1 VAKRCSI
8 GKSCGATCIDGRED
22 CLIELGPEASG
33 ALSKVRDLLV
43 KVKGEVVSNAQPLD
57 NPGKAVDWLVNNR
70 ENLASW
76 AMPDDV
82 VNKIIKDKPAMITFG
97 VEPGIGPMVV
107 GNLADL
113 KHAIPA
119 LKDAPVV
126 KDLQRQANGPWG
138 DQLLKVN
145 SYKIANEASNILN
158 KLDPQNFPENINQA
172 GKQLASAG
180 LNVDAALNYL
190 NYLGMVKGDKLE
202 GYMNYDKVVQNAA
215 KSDGKILWETA
226 NGLIQKGAGLQGE
239 GVFGANPSGL
249 WKPSQ
254 QFGQFKEL
262 FDAAGRSAEAGP
274 FASNGKW
281 YKYSGQVL
289 GDKVMKVVREGQPKL
304 MYFGGTESDMLK
316 KRVAEEFGKSGTFT
330 LEAKTK
336 DGKLVDK
343 KFEYFLYQQPN
354 GSYTVAMFG
363 PHTGALG
370 FKSNRSLMEA
380 TGEIARGLIESGTVP
395 RQIENANVTNVGP
408 VKSQGPT
415 KVKAV
420 PAATRQSQAN
430 AVLKELRG
438 ESKVAKPQVDKGK
451 QLAGVKLLAENL
463 KKQGYGAVRIREELR
478 KMGVSPA
485 LISEVV

>member
-1 VAKRCSI
+1 
-8 GKSCGATCIDGRED
+8 
-22 CLIELGPEASG
+22 
-33 ALSKVRDLLV
+33 
-43 KVKGEVVSNAQPLD
+43 
-57 NPGKAVDWLVNNR
+57 
-70 ENLASW
+70 
-76 AMPDDV
+76 
-82 VNKIIKDKPAMITFG
+82 
-97 VEPGIGPMVV
+97 
-107 GNLADL
+107 
-113 KHAIPA
+113 
-119 LKDAPVV
+119 
-126 KDLQRQANGPWG
+126 
-138 DQLLKVN
+138 
-145 SYKIANEASNILN
+145 
-158 KLDPQNFPENINQA
+158 
-172 GKQLASAG
+172 
-180 LNVDAALNYL
+180 
-190 NYLGMVKGDKLE
+190 
-202 GYMNYDKVVQNAA
+202 
-215 KSDGKILWETA
+215 
-226 NGLIQKGAGLQGE
+226 
-239 GVFGANPSGL
+239 L

-262 FDAAGRSAEAGP
+262 FDAAGRSAEVGP

-330 LEAKTK
+330 LEAKTQ

-380 TGEIARGLIESGTVP
+380 TGEVARGLIESGTVP
-395 RQIENANVTNVGP
+395 RQIGNANVTNVGP

-420 PAATRQSQAN
+420 SEATRRNQAN

-438 ESKVAKPQVDKGK
+438 ESKVAKQQVDKGK
-451 QLAGVKLLAENL
+451 QLAGVKTLAENL

-478 KMGVSPA
+478 KMGVPPA